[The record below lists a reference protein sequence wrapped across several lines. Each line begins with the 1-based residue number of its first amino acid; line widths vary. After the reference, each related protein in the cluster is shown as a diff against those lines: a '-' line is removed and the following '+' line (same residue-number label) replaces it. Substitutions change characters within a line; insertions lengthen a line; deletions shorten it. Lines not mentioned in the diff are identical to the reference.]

1 MFLFPLS
8 ETIFAGIPATDLLG
22 SLKPSINYRIS
33 TYSTTICYMNFS
45 EKP

>member
-22 SLKPSINYRIS
+22 SLKLRLTTALAPIAQPSAI
-33 TYSTTICYMNFS
+33 
-45 EKP
+45 